1 MDCWSDPLGHLSC
14 YINSPPQISWL
25 SLDPKLSR
33 RLKFRTSVS
42 ALLWYSHTCTRS
54 WMDVTFITHISGL
67 SFFSTEM
74 WAVFWESA
82 SCIQE
87 TMLLNCC
94 QLLHWNTIPS
104 DRQEKQFLTYLPQ
117 MCQRLAQCKLC
128 VLDKKV
134 LSYTAIS
141 LGKAKNNI
149 IAECC
154 AATLL
159 HVNISVCE
167 AYFQSYKK
175 SI

>member
-1 MDCWSDPLGHLSC
+1 
-14 YINSPPQISWL
+14 
-25 SLDPKLSR
+25 
-33 RLKFRTSVS
+33 
-42 ALLWYSHTCTRS
+42 
-54 WMDVTFITHISGL
+54 
-67 SFFSTEM
+67 
-74 WAVFWESA
+74 
-82 SCIQE
+82 
-87 TMLLNCC
+87 
-94 QLLHWNTIPS
+94 
-104 DRQEKQFLTYLPQ
+104 

-175 SI
+175 SIYEKSTHQQNICPLPKPKILH